1 MKNIIKS
8 LLVITSVA
16 ITFVTVG
23 CGVST
28 EDLEATIEAR
38 VKQEIAIEND
48 IANEKSIPASEPT
61 PTNDANPD
69 PNRINTPEPTI
80 SPTPLPEPTIS
91 PTPLPEPTISPTPL
105 PEPTISPTPIPDEV
119 DTEIK
124 VEVEKV
130 TEYTEVKE
138 VEKLVKVEDE
148 PQAINGVEEDSEL
161 SECRRI
167 YREADKVV
175 PQCEKFDLKMLES
188 GDDDYDSNLNISY
201 DSEGLQ
207 QTILGR
213 IYCEGTGSVVFKNS
227 IYPPN
232 EIDKIYPMGS
242 LASGRGH
249 ATPVDHSYWYRKQPS
264 SKTSVLI
271 PADGYLVSV
280 ERFDNERNYKWNP
293 SIKIPDYRVMIAHTC
308 TFFTH
313 YIHLGETSDQ
323 ISSITGRELERG
335 ESWEA
340 RKELSGDDAINQ
352 VKLKAGTALSDFGDY
367 SIDFSVHDAETTL
380 EGFIT
385 PSLYEVEPWKIHT
398 VDFFEPFEAS
408 IENSLKSKSLRQTEP
423 KGGRIDFDIKDTIQ
437 GNWIQI
443 EAKDYASSGISP
455 TPSNYWQYHLAFV
468 YDSIN
473 PDSARVSIGFETGIS
488 HESCNVCFG
497 AYAAKNNAFKPE
509 TIGPSSGLVK
519 IELVH
524 LEMNSINL
532 GTLLVEH
539 QGNSLIKVE
548 VFPYK
553 KPYQVDGFTS
563 DHRMYTR

>member
-1 MKNIIKS
+1 MKYLTYIFIVGLM
-8 LLVITSVA
+8 LLVVA
-16 ITFVTVG
+16 

-28 EDLEATIEAR
+28 ESVASTEEVSV
-38 VKQEIAIEND
+38 VKEVAEIV
-48 IANEKSIPASEPT
+48 
-61 PTNDANPD
+61 
-69 PNRINTPEPTI
+69 NTA
-80 SPTPLPEPTIS
+80 TPLPPTATA
-91 PTPLPEPTISPTPL
+91 TPLPPTATSVPTSIPTVMPTSTSVPPTAIATAEPTATPIPPTATPI
-105 PEPTISPTPIPDEV
+105 PEPTISPTPIPDE
-119 DTEIK
+119 

-188 GDDDYDSNLNISY
+188 DDDDYNSNLNISY

-242 LASGRGH
+242 LAPGRGH

-264 SKTSVLI
+264 SKISVLI

-313 YIHLGETSDQ
+313 YIHLGEISDQ
-323 ISSITGRELERG
+323 ISSIIGRELERG

-437 GNWIQI
+437 GNWFQI

-473 PDSARVSIGFETGIS
+473 PDSARISIGFETGIS

-553 KPYQVDGFTS
+553 KPYQVDGFTENAKLYE
-563 DHRMYTR
+563 R